1 MPDTRALCIACR
13 VSGEQELPFADGS
26 CEMHAMP
33 QCLQEPQPCRAAV
46 AEREGCT
53 DIGGGRMCN
62 GMDAWG
68 EAGIYS
74 TAPAF
79 PACSPPRTKAEKEEN
94 TAEWHRA
101 HESPPTNP
109 IEAAVP
115 FPSVRGRPVNG
126 CEGGGGGEG
135 RGVSRGLTQRGRD

>member
-1 MPDTRALCIACR
+1 MQMAAVRCMQCPNACR
-13 VSGEQELPFADGS
+13 NLSPAGQRWQRGEDAQTL
-26 CEMHAMP
+26 
-33 QCLQEPQPCRAAV
+33 
-46 AEREGCT
+46 
-53 DIGGGRMCN
+53 GGGRMCN

-126 CEGGGGGEG
+126 CEGGTGGKAA
-135 RGVSRGLTQRGRD
+135 V